1 MIYYFL
7 LKDNDSLASRVAVEI
22 GADLAI
28 LMSDVDGIFDKPPS
42 QDNSRVIHTFIPSD
56 LSKIEFGAKS
66 NVGTGG
72 NYYYEITN
80 FLLSFFVFFSR
91 GLSIR
96 YHLRIF

>member
-1 MIYYFL
+1 
-7 LKDNDSLASRVAVEI
+7 
-22 GADLAI
+22 
-28 LMSDVDGIFDKPPS
+28 MSDVDGIFDKPPS

-80 FLLSFFVFFSR
+80 FLLSFFCVFFSR
-91 GLSIR
+91 GLSLSVDQVEMLMSIEEVVQG
-96 YHLRIF
+96 HQL

>member
-1 MIYYFL
+1 MIYDFL

-72 NYYYEITN
+72 NYYYEITY
-80 FLLSFFVFFSR
+80 FLLSFFVCDFQ
-91 GLSIR
+91 
-96 YHLRIF
+96 

>member
-1 MIYYFL
+1 MIYDFL

-96 YHLRIF
+96 YHLRFF

>member
-1 MIYYFL
+1 MIYDFL

-80 FLLSFFVFFSR
+80 FLLSFFCDFQ
-91 GLSIR
+91 
-96 YHLRIF
+96 

>member
-1 MIYYFL
+1 MERTLMIYDFL

-72 NYYYEITN
+72 NYYYESSN
-80 FLLSFFVFFSR
+80 FLLSFLCDFQ
-91 GLSIR
+91 
-96 YHLRIF
+96 